1 MIVEL
6 EKEFV
11 GTGEVSGVNFKQIS
25 SSDRAF
31 LYSRCEDD
39 GDTSFEVFLRKLTP
53 MCIDFDN
60 RVYSEV
66 DFKEMYPKSKDFGV
80 WAWSYM
86 SINKAEEKFQQ
97 LTNGNKTDN
106 I

>member
-1 MIVEL
+1 MVVEL
-6 EKEFV
+6 EKEFI
-11 GTGEVSGVNFKQIS
+11 GTGEVSGVNFRQIS
-25 SSDRAF
+25 SNEGAF

-39 GDTSFEVFLRKLTP
+39 GNVSYEVFARKLTP

-60 RVYSEV
+60 RIYSEV
-66 DFKEMYPKSKDFGV
+66 DFKELYPKSKDFGV

-86 SINKAEEKFQQ
+86 SLEKAEDKFQQ
-97 LTNGNKTDN
+97 LTNGNKADN

>member
-11 GTGEVSGVNFKQIS
+11 GVAEVRGINFKQI
-25 SSDRAF
+25 DANKQAF
-31 LYSRCEDD
+31 LYSRWED
-39 GDTSFEVFLRKLTP
+39 GGNISFEVFLRKLTP

-60 RVYSEV
+60 RIYSEV
-66 DFKEMYPKSKDFGV
+66 DFKELYPKSKDFGV

-86 SINKAEEKFQQ
+86 SLEKAEDKFQQ
-97 LTNGNKTDN
+97 LTNGNKADN